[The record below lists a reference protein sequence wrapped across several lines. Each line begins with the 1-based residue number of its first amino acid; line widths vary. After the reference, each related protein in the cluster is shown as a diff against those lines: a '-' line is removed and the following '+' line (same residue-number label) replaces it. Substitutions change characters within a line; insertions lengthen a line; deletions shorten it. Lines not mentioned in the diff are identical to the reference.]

1 MVRHGALVVVAAA
14 LASVLAGC
22 AHVAPTLDSELLFH
36 RDQLKGQFFRPTQVI
51 VLDGQE
57 IIVDYGTS
65 RLRYRPQGGGD
76 EWVESR
82 ADLYHPHAV
91 ALGADGA
98 YYVADTDNHRIVRLE
113 HLDDENGTSVG
124 SIAGQPLDKP
134 HDIVFEPESGLL
146 YVIDN
151 TCRLY
156 RFRAFGVEEAF
167 LQFEPQVL
175 GYARSVSVVRGTVYV
190 IGSAKGQVVRVDDF
204 STGRARAFVAPGKT
218 KEAPSGTWSTTGLVL
233 NDVERFAGYWYGSN
247 FFMGTPRS
255 EDDPNR
261 YSLIRWRS
269 WSDFERGTWEDLS
282 SLVENLGVPYYFAVD
297 GKDRMY
303 LACLRGSVY
312 LLTRSSGGAVNAE
325 RLDDAPR
332 R

>member
-1 MVRHGALVVVAAA
+1 VLKRCLVVVAVV
-14 LASVLAGC
+14 LAGALAGC
-22 AHVAPTLDSELLFH
+22 ARVVTTLDSEVIFH
-36 RDQLKGQFFRPTQVI
+36 RDQVKGQFFRPTQVI

-65 RLRYRPQGGGD
+65 RLRFRRQGSGG
-76 EWVESR
+76 EWTDSR
-82 ADLYHPHAV
+82 VKLNHPHAV

-113 HLDDENGTSVG
+113 HLDDPTGESV
-124 SIAGQPLDKP
+124 SSLAGQPLDKP
-134 HDIVFEPESGLL
+134 HDIVLDPSTGLL
-146 YVIDN
+146 YVIDA

-156 RFRAFGVEEAF
+156 RFRAFGADEAV
-167 LQFEPQVL
+167 LQFAPEEL
-175 GYARSVSVVRGTVYV
+175 GYARSVSVARGHVWV

-204 STGRARAFVAPGKT
+204 STGRARVYAAPGKR

-233 NDVERFAGYWYGSN
+233 NDVEHFGGWWYGSN
-247 FFMGTPRS
+247 FFLGTPRAD
-255 EDDPNR
+255 DDPNL

-269 WSDFERGTWEDLS
+269 WSDFEAGRWEDLS
-282 SLVENLGVPYYFAVD
+282 PLVERLGVPYYFAVD

-312 LLTRSSGGAVNAE
+312 VLTPRDGGRVKAD
-325 RLDDAPR
+325 RLDGAPPR
-332 R
+332 